1 MFGFNIFVLIVGLGA
16 IYSNVNG
23 YPDKYEVK
31 DENTNM
37 KIDLMDVLK
46 NLNENHGKQL
56 SLSNSDDDWPG
67 RWMPQRPGEYTPPP
81 KVFHKSE
88 KPEKSSENW
97 DGKWLPSKPG
107 EYQAPPK
114 VFSNKTSKVDETSDN
129 TYVPMGVKN
138 HMCDDGKTNLTVD
151 WDHSLTSHTCY
162 GQKTVPD
169 FKVKPNWYCETIPK
183 FYMAAHKCMTERIE
197 YVDDIP
203 LYGTH
208 RPIWPVYGE
217 YKYLPV
223 QRWLH
228 SLEHG
233 AIVMLYHPCAN
244 KMEVEKLKKIV
255 KGCLRRHIITPYNLL
270 DDDRPLA
277 LLSWGCRLTMSHV
290 NKNIV
295 TQFIRERAL
304 HAPENQVYEDGE
316 FEDQLL
322 EKAKVISTQEDTQI
336 CANLM

>member
-1 MFGFNIFVLIVGLGA
+1 
-16 IYSNVNG
+16 
-23 YPDKYEVK
+23 
-31 DENTNM
+31 M

-56 SLSNSDDDWPG
+56 SSSKSDDDWTG

-88 KPEKSSENW
+88 KPEKNSENW

-138 HMCDDGKTNLTVD
+138 HMCDDGK
-151 WDHSLTSHTCY
+151 
-162 GQKTVPD
+162 
-169 FKVKPNWYCETIPK
+169 
-183 FYMAAHKCMTERIE
+183 AAHKCMTEKIE

-270 DDDRPLA
+270 DDDRVSCIKFFFKFSMQFIHEFFFIQPLA
-277 LLSWGCRLTMSHV
+277 LLSWGCRLTMAHV

-295 TQFIRERAL
+295 TQFIREKAL

-322 EKAKVISTQEDTQI
+322 EKAKVISTREDTQI